1 MSGDRWFFA
10 PDDHWRDSE
19 VWLPS
24 DESHHA
30 QRVLRVA
37 PPDIIT
43 VTDGC
48 GLVARCI
55 VRRVQD
61 EHLVAEILDRER
73 RRPLCPEIVVYQG
86 AAKGVKVDSI
96 IEKLA
101 ELGVVEAAVYQSA
114 RSVTKWDRDKIQRLN
129 DRWRALARSA
139 AKQSRNPF
147 TLKTH
152 GVLSWD
158 QLLHR
163 VASEQLA
170 IALWEEGVLPLRTV
184 LTGTVDRVALVIG
197 PEGGLAR
204 VEAEALADAG
214 AQLVSLG
221 PRILRTE
228 NAAVVA
234 ASALL
239 FHYGLIG

>member
-1 MSGDRWFFA
+1 M
-10 PDDHWRDSE
+10 
-19 VWLPS
+19 WLPS

-30 QRVLRVA
+30 QRVLRVT
-37 PPDIIT
+37 PPDVIT
-43 VTDGC
+43 VTNGC
-48 GLVARCI
+48 GLVARCA
-55 VRRVQD
+55 VQRVQD
-61 EHLVAEILDRER
+61 QHLVAEILDREQ
-73 RRPLCPEIVVYQG
+73 RRPLRPEIVVYQG
-86 AAKGVKVDSI
+86 AAKGAKVDSI

-101 ELGVVEAAVYQSA
+101 ELGVVEVAVYQSA
-114 RSVTKWDRDKIQRLN
+114 RSVAKWDRAKVQRLN
-129 DRWRALARSA
+129 HRWRSLARSA

-147 TLKTH
+147 ALKTQ

-158 QLLHR
+158 ELLHR
-163 VASEQLA
+163 VGSEQLA
-170 IALWEEGVLPLRTV
+170 IALWEEGFLPLRTA
-184 LTGTVDRVALVIG
+184 LTGMVDRVALVIG

-204 VEAEALADAG
+204 AEGEALADAG